1 MTYPVGMTRP
11 RSAAVSRATIL
22 DAARVRFGTDGF
34 ERTTIRKIAGDA
46 GIDPALVMRYFGSKE
61 GLFAAAAEFRVD
73 LPDLAEVPR
82 DQWAAVMLPVFF
94 AVWEDD
100 ARFLPLLRAAA
111 TSEQAAATMRSVFAE
126 QVVPSLTAVAVD
138 RPEVR
143 AALVGSQVLG
153 LALARYVLRL
163 PPLVEL
169 TREELVAWVGPVL
182 THYLAGEISG

>member
-1 MTYPVGMTRP
+1 MTRP

-34 ERTTIRKIAGDA
+34 ERTTIRKVAGDA

-82 DQWAAVMLPVFF
+82 DHWAAVMLPVFF

-126 QVVPSLTAVAVD
+126 QVAPSLAAVAVD

-143 AALVGSQVLG
+143 AAMVGSQVLG

-163 PPLVEL
+163 PPLVDL